1 MSVIITNVM
10 AISLDGRIGK
20 HALESD
26 GARRSYGFT
35 NMDDRDWVRE
45 QLIQADAVITGANSL
60 RASGATW
67 KLLNDRGRTPSW
79 IVMTTQGIDAGLQ
92 FWQQHDVERILVS
105 PQPVQADLCQKNQV
119 SNWQTGDANP
129 ARYIFD
135 RLEDMGHHRVLLF
148 GGGAINKLFYQENL
162 VDYAKLTLSP
172 IIVGGIEAPF
182 FVNPGLTHDVKMCL
196 VSSVIKGNLV
206 FLNYKIQK

>member
-35 NMDDRDWVRE
+35 NMDDREWVRE
-45 QLIQADAVITGANSL
+45 QLVQADAVITGANSL

-79 IVMTTQGIDAGLQ
+79 IVLTTQGIDAGLA
-92 FWQQHDVERILVS
+92 FWQQHDVERTLVS
-105 PQPVQADLCQKNQV
+105 PQPVQADLCQEHQV
-119 SNWQTGDANP
+119 SNWQTGDTNP

-135 RLEDMGHHRVLLF
+135 RLESMGHHRVLLF

-162 VDYAKLTLSP
+162 VDYAKLNLSP

-182 FVNPGLTHDVKMCL
+182 FVNPGLTHDVKMSL
-196 VSSVIKGNLV
+196 LSSVVKGNLV